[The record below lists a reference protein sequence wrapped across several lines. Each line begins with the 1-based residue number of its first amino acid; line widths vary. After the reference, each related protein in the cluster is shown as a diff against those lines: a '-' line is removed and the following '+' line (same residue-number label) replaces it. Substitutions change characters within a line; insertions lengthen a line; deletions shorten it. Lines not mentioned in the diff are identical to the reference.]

1 MSDDAPR
8 PVKSASTV
16 LFIRDGALGLEVY
29 LIRRV
34 KQMAFAGGMTAYPGG
49 GVDPRD
55 LDAEFGWIGP
65 DPGYWADSFGT
76 DERTARAL
84 VAAAVRETFEEA
96 GILLAT
102 EGETPVVDTDTDE
115 WEAERLALLNREH
128 SLAELL
134 EKRGLSLRTD
144 LVRPWARWIT
154 PEQEPKRYD
163 THFFLMKLPDG
174 VHPREISTEH
184 DKADWVPV
192 EQALAEAESGERPM
206 LPPTMLTLR
215 DLQPFGTADEALASA
230 PPRRIEPI
238 QPSLIEKDG
247 VEYVELPDGTL
258 IKPSF
263 RIGPGR
269 SVAD

>member
-1 MSDDAPR
+1 MSQPGTLKD
-8 PVKSASTV
+8 ASTV
-16 LFIRDGALGLEVY
+16 LFIRDGARDLEVY

-55 LDAEFGWIGP
+55 IDAEFGWIGP
-65 DPGYWADSFGT
+65 DPGYWADAFSC
-76 DERTARAL
+76 DERLARAL

-102 EGETPVVDTDTDE
+102 EGDQPVHNTDTPE

-128 SLAELL
+128 SLSEMLN
-134 EKRGLSLRTD
+134 KQGLSLRTD
-144 LVRPWARWIT
+144 LIRPWAHWIT
-154 PEQEPKRYD
+154 PKQEPKRYD
-163 THFFLMKLPDG
+163 TRFFLMKLPDG

-184 DKADWVPV
+184 DHAEWVSV
-192 EQALAEAESGERPM
+192 DRAIEESNSGVRPM
-206 LPPTMLTLR
+206 LPPTTATLTSLAA
-215 DLQPFGTADEALASA
+215 FSTADEAMAGA
-230 PPRRIEPI
+230 PPQKIVPIEPT
-238 QPSLIEKDG
+238 LIEQDG
-247 VEYVELPDGTL
+247 QSFVQLPDGTL

-263 RIGPGR
+263 KIGRGR